1 MKIWDIWGSI
11 CCQRGVE
18 IYWQASRSSRVL
30 GFPKSAPSTHRRLHV
45 SRVKRGH
52 IGITMFEPCPCECF
66 LEIRASNCQI
76 PLLKAQSTFEIFYP
90 TLWDGKNSMV
100 SGLHSQPE
108 QSRANPR
115 DWWITWAQA
124 QVMVVISMGR
134 MNVNIRERPVFTNY
148 ILVHSLHER
157 QVLSVDP

>member
-1 MKIWDIWGSI
+1 LSGFQVGSWDS
-11 CCQRGVE
+11 Q
-18 IYWQASRSSRVL
+18 SR
-30 GFPKSAPSTHRRLHV
+30 PPAPTDDCTFHV
-45 SRVKRGH
+45 RNVA

-76 PLLKAQSTFEIFYP
+76 PLLKAQSTFEIVYP

-115 DWWITWAQA
+115 EWLDYMSTGTGDSSGS
-124 QVMVVISMGR
+124 ISMGR
-134 MNVNIRERPVFTNY
+134 MNVNIRERPAFTNY

-157 QVLSVDP
+157 HVLSVDP